1 MLIIILSCPAVPVV
15 LNRRRR
21 SPERTRACNHSAS
34 YAWSTLIATNFF
46 FSFFN
51 QKKPSPYT
59 ANHIS
64 MCASSDS
71 GDSLPGLCD
80 EHGFSTP
87 PRSSSPICGGGSS
100 SSGRPLIYS
109 CTPRSLNNSMSSQS
123 CGYGSRGDIHADA
136 GTRWMT
142 DKEDALL
149 ACSLDGTD
157 LRFCCQEL
165 QVIEII
171 T

>member
-1 MLIIILSCPAVPVV
+1 MVTLHELQLI
-15 LNRRRR
+15 
-21 SPERTRACNHSAS
+21 
-34 YAWSTLIATNFF
+34 
-46 FSFFN
+46 FSSLFLT
-51 QKKPSPYT
+51 KKNPSPYT

-64 MCASSDS
+64 MCASSSDS

-100 SSGRPLIYS
+100 NSGRPLIYS